1 MSMRRLRAIALFVL
15 LGSVLVFAV
24 QNATMVDIR
33 FLLWSFSLPR
43 VLLIVFLLAVGF
55 ALGVLIAGLG
65 GAKRR

>member
-33 FLLWSFSLPR
+33 FLL
-43 VLLIVFLLAVGF
+43 
-55 ALGVLIAGLG
+55 
-65 GAKRR
+65 